1 MNGKTY
7 RCVLCYCLC
16 IPLFSVS
23 KPCSTCSKVFAGDNY
38 GDHALLCAGIIGVK
52 HHHNVVRDTLVD
64 ICYRSGIS
72 VGKEVNI
79 GLDGGRDKPLRPE
92 DMLLYSWDG

>member
-1 MNGKTY
+1 MQNPY
-7 RCVLCYCLC
+7 FPYLLDRW
-16 IPLFSVS
+16 
-23 KPCSTCSKVFAGDNY
+23 PCENLKGRITLRIGLVFAGDNY

-72 VGKEVNI
+72 ADKEVNI
-79 GLDGGRDKPLRPE
+79 GLDGGA
-92 DMLLYSWDG
+92 